1 MDLIIQGMSDANA
14 IGRESGYGQYC
25 PIARALDVL
34 GERWSLLILR
44 DMLVGTTRFND
55 LCRGLPGLSRSLLTK
70 RLRQFERAGLVER
83 LGNEY
88 LLTDAGRQLE
98 PIVFGI
104 GEWGAQWT
112 FGDPDPDELDPDVLV
127 WWIHKRLDTS
137 LFLGRRHVLHIRFT
151 DDPRLYWIVIEQG
164 VPSVCLTEPGFEVD
178 VTITSDLATL
188 HQVWLGRLPVKDALK
203 AGRLEFEGPT
213 PLTRRMPNALR
224 LSPVAEFVRAAAR

>member
-1 MDLIIQGMSDANA
+1 MQRMDCIIQGVSETDA

-25 PIARALDVL
+25 PIARALEVL

-104 GEWGAQWT
+104 GEWGAEWT
-112 FGDPDPDELDPDVLV
+112 FGDPDPEELDPDVLV
-127 WWIHKRLDTS
+127 GGCTNASTRPSSPAGATCCTS
-137 LFLGRRHVLHIRFT
+137 ASPTIRGC
-151 DDPRLYWIVIEQG
+151 YWIVIEQG
-164 VPSVCLTEPGFEVD
+164 VPSVCLTNPA
-178 VTITSDLATL
+178 S
-188 HQVWLGRLPVKDALK
+188 KS
-203 AGRLEFEGPT
+203 
-213 PLTRRMPNALR
+213 M
-224 LSPVAEFVRAAAR
+224 